1 MFRSLLLLVFLLAVP
16 LVKADPVT
24 FDFGS
29 VVALQNGG
37 NSSINLNT
45 PNVLLAPTS
54 IDPITGVRS
63 LNVAFDLTVD
73 AGQTW
78 AGVVRYDWVLNGI
91 SSTTFNNNCLNG
103 CTSQFV
109 HGVGSFL
116 DYTTPFFFT
125 TPGSVTISVINDSNQ
140 IIGSHTFS
148 FAIAEPVPEPASF
161 LLLGNGLTLLVCCRK
176 ALLRRNKKS
185 RYEARAVDS

>member
-91 SSTTFNNNCLNG
+91 SSTTFNNNCLN
-103 CTSQFV
+103 
-109 HGVGSFL
+109 
-116 DYTTPFFFT
+116 
-125 TPGSVTISVINDSNQ
+125 
-140 IIGSHTFS
+140 
-148 FAIAEPVPEPASF
+148 
-161 LLLGNGLTLLVCCRK
+161 
-176 ALLRRNKKS
+176 
-185 RYEARAVDS
+185 